1 MCTLERDWLRRN
13 SAGGDDVPG
22 EMGRVV
28 GLREGVDTQFCL
40 EVDTGDTLTCTL
52 PQLFTQFSGIIRYM
66 CQEAWG
72 LRNNSV
78 LCMQEVYTL
87 PRGDSLG
94 IPTRDYCY
102 VHIACLPR

>member
-40 EVDTGDTLTCTL
+40 KVDTGDTLTCTL
-52 PQLFTQFSGIIRYM
+52 PQFFTQFSGIIRV
-66 CQEAWG
+66 Q
-72 LRNNSV
+72 SV
-78 LCMQEVYTL
+78 CVRSTEECVIIV
-87 PRGDSLG
+87 S
-94 IPTRDYCY
+94 Y
-102 VHIACLPR
+102 V